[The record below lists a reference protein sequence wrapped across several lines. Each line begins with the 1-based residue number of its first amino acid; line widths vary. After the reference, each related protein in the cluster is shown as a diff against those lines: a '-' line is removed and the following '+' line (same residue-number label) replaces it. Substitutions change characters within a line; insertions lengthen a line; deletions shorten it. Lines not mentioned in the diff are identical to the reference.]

1 MKQKRAEDEGLTK
14 DEKMNANIESSRRA
28 QNKVLILGSISA
40 VHKDHE
46 VPLMFSKVTST
57 HSLLE
62 T

>member
-1 MKQKRAEDEGLTK
+1 MKQKRAEDGGPTK
-14 DEKMNANIESSRRA
+14 DEKMNANIKSSRRA

-40 VHKDHE
+40 VHNDHE
-46 VPLMFSKVTST
+46 VPLMFSKLTST